1 MPHPRLLEQMD
12 AHGVDVVVL
21 CGENNVTYATGHAA
35 PSQEPARA
43 GATRNVA
50 IITSAEERL
59 VPAALVDFEE
69 GAMEV
74 ASAVADHPGT
84 VAIDEYPSLA
94 LAIALGAR
102 SPGNAGPLLAAAK
115 FVKTP
120 AEIERIRRAQRI
132 NEQAMDDVLPMLEPG
147 IRDTDLTAL
156 FFRRIFELGATGNTV
171 DPIWNVVP
179 KSVVDGPFT
188 LTGHLPFPLPTS
200 GRVLEKGDVLFNDTG
215 IDFEGWAS
223 DFGRT
228 WCVGVEPD
236 ARQRSQFR
244 RYMDIVDACCQVIKP
259 GATAWDVAVAAR
271 QANDGQPP
279 WLPHF
284 YVAHGIGTEAAEL
297 PFCGTDLGE
306 EVESQVVLA
315 PGTVLV
321 LEPVVWEDGYGG
333 YRAEE
338 VVVVTEGGCELLTD
352 YPHAPYG

>member
-1 MPHPRLLEQMD
+1 MD
-12 AHGVDVVVL
+12 AQGTDVVVL
-21 CGENNVTYATGHAA
+21 CGENNVAYATGHAA

-50 IITSAEERL
+50 IITRTEERL
-59 VPAALVDFEE
+59 VSAPLIDLEE
-69 GAMEV
+69 GTREL
-74 ASAVADHPGT
+74 ASSIADHPGT
-84 VAIDEYPSLA
+84 LAIDEYPSLGLRNA
-94 LAIALGAR
+94 LASR
-102 SPGNAGPLLAAAK
+102 SPGNAGPLLTAAK

-120 AEIERIRRAQRI
+120 EEIERIRRAQRI
-132 NEQAMDDVLPMLEPG
+132 NEEAMDDVLPMLRPG

-171 DPIWNVVP
+171 DPIWQVVP
-179 KSVVDGPFT
+179 ASVSDGPFT
-188 LTGHLPFPLPTS
+188 LTGHLPFPLPSS
-200 GRVLEKGDVLFNDTG
+200 GRVLEKGDVIFNDAG

-236 ARQRSQFR
+236 ARQRSQYR
-244 RYMDIVDACCQVIKP
+244 RYLDIVDACCDVIKP

-271 QANDGQPP
+271 QANDGEPP

-284 YVAHGIGTEAAEL
+284 YVAHGIGTESAEL

-306 EVESQVVLA
+306 GVEAQVVLA

-321 LEPVVWEDGYGG
+321 LEPVVWEDGFGG

-338 VVVVTEGGCELLTD
+338 VVVVTKDGCELLTD
-352 YPHAPYG
+352 YPHAPYE